1 MMISQPTGSRYQ
13 RMFISIMSFADD
25 DDDDDIVISD
35 DNIVVG
41 DDGIVVCA
49 DDNTW
54 ARSN

>member
-1 MMISQPTGSRYQ
+1 MMISQPTGRIYQ

-25 DDDDDIVISD
+25 DDDDAIVISD
-35 DNIVVG
+35 DNIVAC

-49 DDNTW
+49 DENTW